1 MGSHPADFAKSNRAV
16 AKPTKIGLDWSSGTG
31 TGTGTGWSRG
41 GERRLRTSQRTAG
54 YQQLKQF
61 YDWG

>member
-31 TGTGTGWSRG
+31 TGTGWSRG
-41 GERRLRTSQRTAG
+41 GERRREKAENQSTNSRISTVKTIL
-54 YQQLKQF
+54 
-61 YDWG
+61 